1 MLAQRKSPRFAGLD
15 CVCAALGRRG
25 VLVEQL
31 ADALGRDGEPIVLG
45 GGAHD
50 ALVLFDSW
58 VVLVCHGGAKKE
70 PRVAR
75 KEKEGGQRRP
85 GAA

>member
-1 MLAQRKSPRFAGLD
+1 M
-15 CVCAALGRRG
+15 
-25 VLVEQL
+25 LVEQL

-75 KEKEGGQRRP
+75 KEKEGVQRRP
-85 GAA
+85 GAAENEKAR

>member
-1 MLAQRKSPRFAGLD
+1 M
-15 CVCAALGRRG
+15 
-25 VLVEQL
+25 VEQL

-50 ALVLFDSW
+50 ALVLFDCG

-85 GAA
+85 GAAENEKARDGARAG

>member
-1 MLAQRKSPRFAGLD
+1 MLF
-15 CVCAALGRRG
+15 
-25 VLVEQL
+25 EQL
-31 ADALGRDGEPIVLG
+31 ADLLGRHREPVVLG
-45 GGAHD
+45 GARD
-50 ALVLFDSW
+50 ARVLLNGW
-58 VVLVCHGGAKKE
+58 VVLVGHGVTKKE

>member
-1 MLAQRKSPRFAGLD
+1 MF
-15 CVCAALGRRG
+15 
-25 VLVEQL
+25 VEQL
-31 ADALGRDGEPIVLG
+31 ADLLGRHGEPVVLG

-50 ALVLFDSW
+50 ALVLFDCG
-58 VVLVCHGGAKKE
+58 VVLICHGGANKE

-85 GAA
+85 GAAENEKARTVAGL

>member
-1 MLAQRKSPRFAGLD
+1 M
-15 CVCAALGRRG
+15 
-25 VLVEQL
+25 LVEQL
-31 ADALGRDGEPIVLG
+31 ADALGRDGEPVVLD

-50 ALVLFDSW
+50 ALVLFDCG
-58 VVLVCHGGAKKE
+58 VVLVGQEGSNKE
-70 PRVAR
+70 PRVAW

>member
-1 MLAQRKSPRFAGLD
+1 M
-15 CVCAALGRRG
+15 
-25 VLVEQL
+25 LVEQL

-70 PRVAR
+70 LRVAW
-75 KEKEGGQRRP
+75 KEKEGGQRSP
-85 GAA
+85 GAAENEKARSVAGLIKKTAATGFC